1 MMVIKSIQI
10 PAPAMQ
16 VDFSIALLHLR
27 KTMLQDALGACITE
41 LDLVQVDRELADT
54 APSDS
59 LKALAG
65 NGLRGELLF
74 AVPCVLSKN
83 PRLLGYYR
91 MLLGHSK
98 KLFYTSETGLAAFK
112 RMEEGG
118 TLSDATV
125 SRLDELCRRLNESAS
140 TLMEGLGQK
149 RLSKELL
156 DDLTLLTL
164 GPQLR
169 GGENV
174 KKGIT
179 AINTV
184 FDVIHDIVREHA
196 NTTETNKI
204 ALTNAAGRKVTIQF
218 SPDPDIVI
226 REEMS
231 GGGYREIIAIEVKG
245 GTDFSNIH
253 NRIGE
258 AEKSHQKAC
267 ERGFVECWTVVNVPQ
282 MDTKMAHQ
290 ESPSTDRFYNI
301 EAISAGVGEEY
312 TDFKNR
318 IIGATGI
325 VG

>member
-1 MMVIKSIQI
+1 
-10 PAPAMQ
+10 MQ
-16 VDFSIALLHLR
+16 VDFSVALLHLR

-54 APSDS
+54 APLDS
-59 LKALAG
+59 LKVLAG

-91 MLLGHSK
+91 LLLGHSK

-118 TLSDATV
+118 TLSDTAV

-140 TLMEGLGQK
+140 MLMEGLGQK
-149 RLSKELL
+149 RVSKELL

-174 KKGIT
+174 RKGLVAIT
-179 AINTV
+179 TV
-184 FDVIHDIVREHA
+184 FDVIHEIVHGHTDSA
-196 NTTETNKI
+196 DASKI
-204 ALTNAAGRKVTIQF
+204 ALTNAAGRKVLIQF
-218 SPDPDIVI
+218 SSDPDIVI

-231 GGGYREIIAIEVKG
+231 EGKFRELIAIEVKG

-258 AEKSHQKAC
+258 AEKSHQKA
-267 ERGFVECWTVVNVPQ
+267 RKAGFVECWTVVNVMR
-282 MDTKMAHQ
+282 MDTAMAHR

-301 EAISAGVGEEY
+301 EAISKGSGEEFS
-312 TDFKNR
+312 DFRNR